1 MGVAAAKRWTFSGL
15 IALMLLELLWELVL
29 APLPGG
35 RWLAVKALPLAFILP
50 SLARGKRKARQW
62 LALLTPW
69 YFAEALVR
77 ALTEPGR
84 HALVA
89 GMAAIIAAL
98 TFAAV
103 LQSFR
108 AEKRGDRQARSP
120 STRRARS

>member
-1 MGVAAAKRWTFSGL
+1 MFSGSV
-15 IALMLLELLWELVL
+15 ALTLLELLWELVL

-35 RWLAVKALPLAFILP
+35 RWLAVKALPLALLLP
-50 SLARGKRKARQW
+50 GLARGKRKAQQW

-84 HALVA
+84 HGLVA
-89 GMAAIIAAL
+89 GMAATVALL

-108 AEKRGDRQARSP
+108 AE
-120 STRRARS
+120 RRAA

>member
-1 MGVAAAKRWTFSGL
+1 MGIAAARRWTFSGSV
-15 IALMLLELLWELVL
+15 ALTLLELLWELVL

-50 SLARGKRKARQW
+50 GLARGKHKARQW
-62 LALLTPW
+62 IALLMPW

-84 HALVA
+84 HVLVA
-89 GMAAIIAAL
+89 GMAATIAAL

-103 LQSFR
+103 LQGFR
-108 AEKRGDRQARSP
+108 AERGAAQVSD
-120 STRRARS
+120 

>member
-1 MGVAAAKRWTFSGL
+1 MSGS
-15 IALMLLELLWELVL
+15 IALTLLELLWELVL

-35 RWLAVKALPLAFILP
+35 GWLAIKALPLALMLP
-50 SLARGKRKARQW
+50 SLARGARKSRQW
-62 LALLTPW
+62 LALLAPW

-84 HALVA
+84 YAIVA
-89 GMAAIIAAL
+89 GMAAAIAAV

-108 AEKRGDRQARSP
+108 AELRAARISD
-120 STRRARS
+120 